1 MQKHEEHHYVSILL
15 AVLLFCAASCA
26 VLAVATKAF
35 GNTINLPYVAR
46 SRQEPTIIAATSTPW
61 VSIGGP
67 YVPPTQTPTITPAPR
82 VQP

>member
-1 MQKHEEHHYVSILL
+1 MNRNEEHHYASILL

-35 GNTINLPYVAR
+35 GQTIYMPQVSQRCNPCAHSVPM
-46 SRQEPTIIAATSTPW
+46 PTATP
-61 VSIGGP
+61 
-67 YVPPTQTPTITPAPR
+67 TPTIGEPPMPTVE